1 MHSTDSA
8 SGAYFEQGKS
18 GVDGNYKFFKTMTA
32 AGRRRALG
40 SMAGQHAGAA
50 NSADLR

>member
-1 MHSTDSA
+1 MNFGNGA

-40 SMAGQHAGAA
+40 SMAGQYAGAA
-50 NSADLR
+50 SQADLR